1 MKLLSPDIQPL
12 KMKIELTVIEDLGIK
27 LYSRL
32 PEILSEV
39 VANAWDA
46 NASMVEISL
55 QEGNVDSNSTI
66 IVRDDGH
73 GMTYEEI
80 GNKYLRVGRKRRN
93 EEGGKNDGGKKGRH
107 GNKGHRQAVRV
118 RYRKEGRNQNSSQW
132 QTERVSNGCRRYAG

>member
-1 MKLLSPDIQPL
+1 MNPLLPDVQPL
-12 KMKIELTVIEDLGIK
+12 EMKIELTVIEDLGIR

-32 PEILSEV
+32 PEVLSEV
-39 VANAWDA
+39 AANAWDA

-55 QEGNVDSNSTI
+55 QEGNVDSSSTI

-93 EEGGKNDGGKKGRH
+93 EEGGKTDGGKRDVMGRKGI
-107 GNKGHRQAVRV
+107 GKLSVF
-118 RYRKEGRNQNSSQW
+118 RYCKEGRN
-132 QTERVSNGCRRYAG
+132 